1 MVHLDINAASIIRM
15 ETRSGI
21 AEIRRMV
28 MQDSTLMSALVGVE
42 TEADLFA
49 LVIALGHERGI
60 EITEVELA
68 ETIRANRRAWLERW
82 TA

>member
-1 MVHLDINAASIIRM
+1 
-15 ETRSGI
+15 
-21 AEIRRMV
+21 
-28 MQDSTLMSALVGVE
+28 MQDSTLMSALVGAE